1 MTTHNKIENSK
12 DSHNLFGEAI
22 EYFDRFNDIGFKT
35 KSDDLATQIDNPNV
49 LRDQMLH
56 ELDHLKEI
64 ILNNPDKKFAQLSNK
79 EKKKFQKFI
88 KIYSTC
94 PVCGNF
100 NHYSNL
106 RNIFLEDQNQ
116 EIIEYLMKSIKFKN
130 SKIKNIK
137 ISFGIPCCVCY
148 KKLFDE

>member
-1 MTTHNKIENSK
+1 MNNNNKTENNK
-12 DSHNLFGEAI
+12 DSHKIFGEAI
-22 EYFDRFNDIGFKT
+22 EYFDRFNDISFKIN
-35 KSDDLATQIDNPNV
+35 SDDLESHIVNSNV
-49 LRDQMLH
+49 LREQMLH

-88 KIYSTC
+88 KIYSSC
-94 PVCGNF
+94 PICGNF

-116 EIIEYLMKSIKFKN
+116 EIIEYLMKFKN
-130 SKIKNIK
+130 LKIKNVK
-137 ISFGIPCCVCY
+137 VNFGIPCCVCY
-148 KKLFDE
+148 KKLFNE